1 MSGRLA
7 LFAYGSL
14 VSRASAERTLGRP
27 VEHASLARLPGWR
40 RGWSQVRDN
49 LATEKTF
56 ADAETGVVPPHCLG
70 LNLEHDPEAA
80 GPNGVLLEV
89 SEAEL
94 ERLAIREIRYDRI
107 DVTGAAPEETAA
119 EFARVVTFTA
129 KAPNF
134 APTPPPGAVILAAYV
149 RAVEGAFG
157 ALGAGQLELFR
168 ETTGPTPV
176 EVIEAV
182 LVHDE
187 IPQGNPRDW

>member
-107 DVTGAAPEETAA
+107 DVTDSAAA
-119 EFARVVTFTA
+119 EAAAAFDRVVTFTA
-129 KAPNF
+129 KPENF
-134 APTPPPGAVILAAYV
+134 APTLPPGAVILAAYL
-149 RAVEGAFG
+149 RAVQAAFG
-157 ALGAGQLELFR
+157 ILGADQLNLFH
-168 ETTGPTPV
+168 ETTGPPPV
-176 EVIEAV
+176 EVVEAV
-182 LVHDE
+182 LVRDE
-187 IPQGNPRDW
+187 IPSGNPRDW